1 MDKSAKR
8 RSFFVL
14 LSAVLMAAL
23 MANGGVSFA
32 TSVRLVK
39 DINRGSANGL
49 RAGNQP
55 TSFLTAVRSRLFFV
69 AKDGVHGWEL
79 WKTDGTRA
87 GTVLVK
93 DINPSG
99 SSTPG
104 GPGGAF
110 PGAPTSVGRTLF
122 FPADD
127 GVHGFELWKTDGT
140 RVRTTLVK
148 DMNRASS
155 SAPCLLTRV
164 GRTLFF
170 EANSK
175 LPSFGGTQLW
185 KSDGS
190 RAGTVLVRSFAEPSD
205 FTYSSCYQLAELTP
219 MGRTLFFEGDDGV
232 HGREL
237 WKSDGTKAGTSMV
250 KDIDPAGPTSLNY
263 VHGLTNV
270 EGTLFL
276 SANDGAH
283 GKELWKSDG
292 TKAGTVMVKDISPS
306 GGSEPFN
313 LTEVGGTLFFVA
325 DDGVH
330 GFELWKSDGTETGT
344 VMVKDVNATGS
355 SYPAGAAIGGTLFFS
370 ADDGVHGSELWK
382 SDGTEAGT
390 VMVKDIDPSGGSGP
404 FYFTDAAGSAFFFA
418 NDGRH
423 GYELWESD
431 GTRTGTMLVT
441 DIIVDTTNVW
451 RGLALVEAGGILFF
465 SADDGVHG
473 QELWEAQ

>member
-1 MDKSAKR
+1 MTYTAPKPGRLDKSVKR
-8 RSFFVL
+8 RTAFLLLAPVL
-14 LSAVLMAAL
+14 IAGLTANAGVAAST
-23 MANGGVSFA
+23 N
-32 TSVRLVK
+32 VRLVK
-39 DINRGSANGL
+39 DINVGSSNAL
-49 RAGNQP
+49 RAGFQP
-55 TSFLTAVRSRLFFV
+55 PSFLTAVRSTLFFV

-99 SSTPG
+99 SSNPG

-110 PGAPTSVGRTLF
+110 PGAPTSVGGTLF

-148 DMNRASS
+148 DINRASS

-190 RAGTVLVRSFAEPSD
+190 RAGTVLVKSFAEPSE

-263 VHGLTNV
+263 VHALTNV

-276 SANDGAH
+276 SADDGVH

-292 TKAGTVMVKDISPS
+292 TKAGTVMVKDINPS
-306 GGSEPFN
+306 GGSGPFY
-313 LTEVGGTLFFVA
+313 LTDVGGTAFFV
-325 DDGVH
+325 
-330 GFELWKSDGTETGT
+330 
-344 VMVKDVNATGS
+344 
-355 SYPAGAAIGGTLFFS
+355 

-382 SDGTEAGT
+382 SDGTEAAT
-390 VMVKDIDPSGGSGP
+390 SMVKDINTSVGSGP
-404 FYFTDAAGSAFFFA
+404 FYLTDFGGTAFFFA
-418 NDGRH
+418 DDGRH

-431 GTRTGTMLVT
+431 GTRAGTMLVT

-451 RGLALVEAGGILFF
+451 RGLEMAEAGGILFF

-473 QELWEAQ
+473 LELWKAR

>member
-1 MDKSAKR
+1 
-8 RSFFVL
+8 
-14 LSAVLMAAL
+14 MAGL
-23 MANGGVSFA
+23 TANVGVAAS
-32 TSVRLVK
+32 TNVRLVR
-39 DINRGSANGL
+39 DINAGASNAL
-49 RAGNQP
+49 RAGFQP
-55 TSFLTAVRSRLFFV
+55 PSFLTAVRSTLFFV

-99 SSTPG
+99 SSNPG

-148 DMNRASS
+148 DINRASS

-190 RAGTVLVRSFAEPSD
+190 RAGTVLVKSFAEPSD

-219 MGRTLFFEGDDGV
+219 MGRSLFFEGDDGV
-232 HGREL
+232 HGGEL
-237 WKSDGTKAGTSMV
+237 WKSDGTKAGTVMV

-276 SANDGAH
+276 SANDGTH

-292 TKAGTVMVKDISPS
+292 TEAGTVMVKDISPS

-355 SYPAGAAIGGTLFFS
+355 SYPAGADIGGTLFFS

-390 VMVKDIDPSGGSGP
+390 VMVKDIDPSGGTGM
-404 FYFTDAAGSAFFFA
+404 FYFTDAAGTAFFFA
-418 NDGRH
+418 DDGRH

-451 RGLALVEAGGILFF
+451 RGLALAEAGGILFF

>member
-1 MDKSAKR
+1 
-8 RSFFVL
+8 
-14 LSAVLMAAL
+14 MAGL
-23 MANGGVSFA
+23 TANVGVASS
-32 TSVRLVK
+32 TNVRLVR
-39 DINRGSANGL
+39 DINPGASNAL
-49 RAGNQP
+49 RAGFQP
-55 TSFLTAVRSRLFFV
+55 PSFLTAVRSTLFFV

-79 WKTDGTRA
+79 WKTNGTRA

-99 SSTPG
+99 SSNPG

-110 PGAPTSVGRTLF
+110 PGAPISLGRTLF

-148 DMNRASS
+148 DINRASS

-175 LPSFGGTQLW
+175 LPRFGGTQLW

-190 RAGTVLVRSFAEPSD
+190 RAGTVLVKSFAEPSD
-205 FTYSSCYQLAELTP
+205 FTYSSCYQLAGLTP

-232 HGREL
+232 HGTEL

-270 EGTLFL
+270 EETLFL
-276 SANDGAH
+276 SANDGTH

-292 TKAGTVMVKDISPS
+292 TKAGTVMVKD
-306 GGSEPFN
+306 
-313 LTEVGGTLFFVA
+313 
-325 DDGVH
+325 
-330 GFELWKSDGTETGT
+330 
-344 VMVKDVNATGS
+344 VNATGS
-355 SYPAGAAIGGTLFFS
+355 SYPAGADIGGTLFFS

-382 SDGTEAGT
+382 SDGTDAGT
-390 VMVKDIDPSGGSGP
+390 LMVKDINPSGGSGP
-404 FYFTDAAGSAFFFA
+404 FYVTDVGGTAFFFA
-418 NDGRH
+418 DDGRH

-431 GTRTGTMLVT
+431 GTKTGTMVVT

-451 RGLALVEAGGILFF
+451 RGLEMAEAGGILFF

-473 QELWEAQ
+473 LELWKAR